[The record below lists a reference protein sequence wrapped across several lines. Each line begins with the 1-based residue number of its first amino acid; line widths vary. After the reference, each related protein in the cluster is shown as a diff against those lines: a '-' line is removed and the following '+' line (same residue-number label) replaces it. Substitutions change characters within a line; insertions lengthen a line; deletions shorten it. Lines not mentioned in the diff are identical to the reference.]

1 MATTQQLLNKYDI
14 DLDNIPNHIAI
25 IMDGN
30 GRWAKKNN
38 LQIKEGHARG
48 VSALKEIVKESVNQN
63 IESLTVYAFSTE
75 NWKRP
80 KSEVKAINNL
90 IVNSINNELDELIE
104 QNVKVRFFGDYSNF
118 GKKTYEKIKFAEEK
132 SFSNK
137 PKLRLNV
144 ALGYGGKMDIIN
156 IAREVSRLKIKAS
169 DINDHIINELS
180 QVPEPSIEL
189 LIRTGGDTRISNFL
203 LYQIAYSEIHF
214 VRKLWPDYSKKD
226 FKRNINKY
234 FNSERR
240 FGERT

>member
-1 MATTQQLLNKYDI
+1 MNLKN
-14 DLDNIPNHIAI
+14 IAI

-38 LQIKEGHARG
+38 LQIKEGHAKG
-48 VSALKEIVKESVNQN
+48 VLALKEIVKESVNQN
-63 IESLTVYAFSTE
+63 IESLTVFAFSTE

-104 QNVKVRFFGDYSNF
+104 QKVKVKFFGDYSNF
-118 GKKTYEKIKFAEEK
+118 GKKTFEKIEFAHEK
-132 SFSNK
+132 SLIDK
-137 PKLRLNV
+137 PKLRLNI

-156 IAREVSRLKIKAS
+156 IAKEVSRLKIKTS
-169 DINDHIINELS
+169 DINDNTISELS
-180 QVPEPSIEL
+180 QVPESNIDL
-189 LIRTGGDTRISNFL
+189 LIRTGGDKRISNFL

-214 VRKLWPDYSKKD
+214 VKKLWPDYSKLD

>member
-1 MATTQQLLNKYDI
+1 MNLKNV
-14 DLDNIPNHIAI
+14 AI

-48 VSALKEIVKESVNQN
+48 VLALKEIVKESVNQN

-104 QNVKVRFFGDYSNF
+104 QKVKVRFFGDYSNF
-118 GKKTYEKIKFAEEK
+118 GKKTFEKIEFAHEK
-132 SFSNK
+132 SSINK

-156 IAREVSRLKIKAS
+156 IAKEVSRLKIKTS
-169 DINDHIINELS
+169 DINDNTISELS
-180 QVPEPSIEL
+180 QVPESNIDL
-189 LIRTGGDTRISNFL
+189 LIRTGGDARISNFL

-214 VRKLWPDYSKKD
+214 VKKLWPDYSKLD
-226 FKRNINKY
+226 FKRNIKKY

-240 FGERT
+240 YGERS

>member
-1 MATTQQLLNKYDI
+1 MNLKN
-14 DLDNIPNHIAI
+14 IAI

-38 LQIKEGHARG
+38 LQIREGHARG

-104 QNVKVRFFGDYSNF
+104 QKVKVRFFGDYSNF
-118 GKKTYEKIKFAEEK
+118 GKKTYEKIKFAEEQ
-132 SFSNK
+132 SFRNK

-169 DINDHIINELS
+169 DINDHTINELS
-180 QVPEPSIEL
+180 QVPESSIDL

-214 VRKLWPDYSKKD
+214 VRKLWPDYSKQD

>member
-1 MATTQQLLNKYDI
+1 MNLKN
-14 DLDNIPNHIAI
+14 IAI

-104 QNVKVRFFGDYSNF
+104 QRVKVRFFGDYSNF

-169 DINDHIINELS
+169 DINDHTINELS
-180 QVPEPSIEL
+180 QVPESSIDL

-214 VRKLWPDYSKKD
+214 VKKLWPDYSKQD

>member
-1 MATTQQLLNKYDI
+1 MSSN
-14 DLDNIPNHIAI
+14 PNHVAI

-48 VSALKEIVKESVNQN
+48 VLALKEIVKESVNQN

-104 QNVKVRFFGDYSNF
+104 QKVKVRFFGDYSNF
-118 GKKTYEKIKFAEEK
+118 GKKTFEKIEFAHEK
-132 SFSNK
+132 SLINK

-156 IAREVSRLKIKAS
+156 IAKEVSRLKIKTS
-169 DINDHIINELS
+169 DINDNTISELS
-180 QVPEPSIEL
+180 QVPEYNIDL

-214 VRKLWPDYSKKD
+214 VKKLWPDYSKLD
-226 FKRNINKY
+226 FKRNLKKY

-240 FGERT
+240 FGERS

>member
-1 MATTQQLLNKYDI
+1 MNLKN
-14 DLDNIPNHIAI
+14 IAI

-48 VSALKEIVKESVNQN
+48 VTALKEIVKESVNQN

-90 IVNSINNELDELIE
+90 IVNSINNELDDLIE

-137 PKLRLNV
+137 PKLRLNI

-169 DINDHIINELS
+169 DINDHTINELS
-180 QVPEPSIEL
+180 QVPESSIDL

>member
-1 MATTQQLLNKYDI
+1 MNLKN
-14 DLDNIPNHIAI
+14 IAI

-169 DINDHIINELS
+169 DINDYTISKLS
-180 QVPEPSIEL
+180 QVPEASIDL

-214 VRKLWPDYSKKD
+214 VRKLWPDYSKRD

>member
-1 MATTQQLLNKYDI
+1 MSLKN
-14 DLDNIPNHIAI
+14 IAI

-38 LQIKEGHARG
+38 LQIKEGHAKG
-48 VSALKEIVKESVNQN
+48 VLALKEIVKESVNQN
-63 IESLTVYAFSTE
+63 IESLTVFAFSTE

-104 QNVKVRFFGDYSNF
+104 QKVKVKFFGDYSNF
-118 GKKTYEKIKFAEEK
+118 GKKTFEKIEFAHEK
-132 SFSNK
+132 SLIDK

-144 ALGYGGKMDIIN
+144 ALGYGGKIDIIN
-156 IAREVSRLKIKAS
+156 IAKEVSRLKIKTS
-169 DINDHIINELS
+169 DINDNTISELS
-180 QVPEPSIEL
+180 QVPESNIDL

-214 VRKLWPDYSKKD
+214 VKKLWPDYSKQD

>member
-1 MATTQQLLNKYDI
+1 MNLKN
-14 DLDNIPNHIAI
+14 IAI

-169 DINDHIINELS
+169 DINDHTINELS
-180 QVPEPSIEL
+180 QVPESSIDL
-189 LIRTGGDTRISNFL
+189 LIRTGGDTRISTFL

-214 VRKLWPDYSKKD
+214 VRKLWPDYSKQD

>member
-1 MATTQQLLNKYDI
+1 MNLKN
-14 DLDNIPNHIAI
+14 IAI

-104 QNVKVRFFGDYSNF
+104 QKVKVRFFGDYSNF

-169 DINDHIINELS
+169 NIDEHTISELS
-180 QVPEPSIEL
+180 QVPESNIDL

-214 VRKLWPDYSKKD
+214 VKKLWPDYSKQD

-234 FNSERR
+234 LNSERR

>member
-1 MATTQQLLNKYDI
+1 MNLKN
-14 DLDNIPNHIAI
+14 IAI

-104 QNVKVRFFGDYSNF
+104 QKVKVRFFGDYSNF

-169 DINDHIINELS
+169 DINDHTINELS
-180 QVPEPSIEL
+180 QVPEPSIDL

>member
-1 MATTQQLLNKYDI
+1 MNLKN
-14 DLDNIPNHIAI
+14 IAI

-38 LQIKEGHARG
+38 LQIKEGHAKG
-48 VSALKEIVKESVNQN
+48 VLALKEIVKESVNQN
-63 IESLTVYAFSTE
+63 IESLTVFAFSTE

-104 QNVKVRFFGDYSNF
+104 QKVKVRFFGDYSNF
-118 GKKTYEKIKFAEEK
+118 GKKTFEKIEFAHEK
-132 SFSNK
+132 SSINK

-156 IAREVSRLKIKAS
+156 IAKEVSRLKIKIS
-169 DINDHIINELS
+169 DINDNTISELS
-180 QVPEPSIEL
+180 QVPESNIDL

-214 VRKLWPDYSKKD
+214 VKKLWPDYSKLD

-240 FGERT
+240 FGERS

>member
-1 MATTQQLLNKYDI
+1 MNLKN
-14 DLDNIPNHIAI
+14 IAI

-30 GRWAKKNN
+30 GRWAKKNK
-38 LQIKEGHARG
+38 LKIKEGHARG
-48 VSALKEIVKESVNQN
+48 VSTLKEIVKESVNQN

-80 KSEVKAINNL
+80 KAEVKSINNL
-90 IVNSINNELDELIE
+90 IINSINNELDELIE
-104 QNVKVRFFGDYSNF
+104 QKVKVRFFGDYSNF
-118 GKKTYEKIKFAEEK
+118 GKNTFDKIEFAQEK
-132 SFSNK
+132 SFLDK

-156 IAREVSRLKIKAS
+156 IAKEISRLKIKAS
-169 DINDHIINELS
+169 DINDNTINKLS
-180 QVPEPSIEL
+180 QVPESNIDL

-214 VRKLWPDYSKKD
+214 VKKLWPDYSKQD
-226 FKRNINKY
+226 FKRSINKY

>member
-1 MATTQQLLNKYDI
+1 MNLKN
-14 DLDNIPNHIAI
+14 IAI

-80 KSEVKAINNL
+80 KSEIKAINNL

-169 DINDHIINELS
+169 DINDHTINELS
-180 QVPEPSIEL
+180 QVPESSIDL

-214 VRKLWPDYSKKD
+214 VRKLWPDYSKQD

>member
-1 MATTQQLLNKYDI
+1 MNLKN
-14 DLDNIPNHIAI
+14 IAI

-38 LQIKEGHARG
+38 LQIKEGHSRG
-48 VSALKEIVKESVNQN
+48 VLALKEIVKESVNQN

-90 IVNSINNELDELIE
+90 IINSIENELDELIE
-104 QNVKVRFFGDYSNF
+104 QKVKVRFFGDYSNF
-118 GKKTYEKIKFAEEK
+118 GKKTYEKIKFAEEE
-132 SFSNK
+132 SLTNK
-137 PKLRLNV
+137 PKLRLNI

-156 IAREVSRLKIKAS
+156 IAKEVSRLKIKTS
-169 DINDHIINELS
+169 DINDNTISELS
-180 QVPEPSIEL
+180 QVPESNIDL

-214 VRKLWPDYSKKD
+214 VKKLWPDYSKLD
-226 FKRNINKY
+226 FKRNIKKY

-240 FGERT
+240 FGERS

>member
-1 MATTQQLLNKYDI
+1 MNLKN
-14 DLDNIPNHIAI
+14 IAI

-104 QNVKVRFFGDYSNF
+104 QKVKVRFFGDYSNF

-169 DINDHIINELS
+169 DINDHTINELS
-180 QVPEPSIEL
+180 QVPESSIDL

-214 VRKLWPDYSKKD
+214 VRKLWPDYSKQD

-234 FNSERR
+234 LNSERR

>member
-1 MATTQQLLNKYDI
+1 MNLKN
-14 DLDNIPNHIAI
+14 IAI

-30 GRWAKKNN
+30 GRWARKNN

-104 QNVKVRFFGDYSNF
+104 QKVKVKFFGDYSNF

-137 PKLRLNV
+137 PKLRLNI

-169 DINDHIINELS
+169 DINDHTINELS
-180 QVPEPSIEL
+180 QVPEPSIDL

-214 VRKLWPDYSKKD
+214 VRKLWPDYSKQD

>member
-1 MATTQQLLNKYDI
+1 MNLKNV
-14 DLDNIPNHIAI
+14 AI

-48 VSALKEIVKESVNQN
+48 VLALKEIVKESVNQN

-104 QNVKVRFFGDYSNF
+104 QKVKVRFFGYYSNF
-118 GKKTYEKIKFAEEK
+118 GKKTSEKIEFAHEK
-132 SFSNK
+132 SSINK

-156 IAREVSRLKIKAS
+156 IAKEVSRLKIKTS
-169 DINDHIINELS
+169 DINDNTISELS
-180 QVPEPSIEL
+180 QVPESNIDL

-214 VRKLWPDYSKKD
+214 VKKLWPDYSKLD

-240 FGERT
+240 FGERS

>member
-1 MATTQQLLNKYDI
+1 
-14 DLDNIPNHIAI
+14 
-25 IMDGN
+25 MDGN

-104 QNVKVRFFGDYSNF
+104 QKVKVRFFGDYSNF

-132 SFSNK
+132 SFINK

-169 DINDHIINELS
+169 DINDHTINELS
-180 QVPEPSIEL
+180 QVPESSIDL

-214 VRKLWPDYSKKD
+214 VRKLWPDYSKQD

>member
-1 MATTQQLLNKYDI
+1 MNLKN
-14 DLDNIPNHIAI
+14 IAI

-104 QNVKVRFFGDYSNF
+104 QKVKVRFFGDYSNF

-169 DINDHIINELS
+169 DINDHTINELS
-180 QVPEPSIEL
+180 QVPEPSIDL

-234 FNSERR
+234 FNTERR

>member
-1 MATTQQLLNKYDI
+1 MNLKN
-14 DLDNIPNHIAI
+14 IAI

-90 IVNSINNELDELIE
+90 IVNSIKNELGELIE
-104 QNVKVRFFGDYSNF
+104 QKVKVKFFGDYSHF
-118 GKKTYEKIKFAEEK
+118 GKKTNEKIKFAEEE
-132 SFSNK
+132 SFTNK
-137 PKLRLNV
+137 PKLRLNI
-144 ALGYGGKMDIIN
+144 ALGYGGKMDIVN
-156 IAREVSRLKIKAS
+156 IAKEVSRLKIKAS
-169 DINDHIINELS
+169 DINDHTISELS
-180 QVPEPSIEL
+180 QVPESNIDL

-214 VRKLWPDYSKKD
+214 VKKLWPDYTKQD
-226 FKRNINKY
+226 FKRSINKY

>member
-1 MATTQQLLNKYDI
+1 MNLKN
-14 DLDNIPNHIAI
+14 IAI

-104 QNVKVRFFGDYSNF
+104 QKVKVRFFGDYSNF

-137 PKLRLNV
+137 PKLRLNIAV
-144 ALGYGGKMDIIN
+144 GYGGKMDIIN

-169 DINDHIINELS
+169 DINDHTINELS
-180 QVPEPSIEL
+180 QVPESSIDL

-214 VRKLWPDYSKKD
+214 VRKLWPDYSKQD

>member
-1 MATTQQLLNKYDI
+1 MNLKNV
-14 DLDNIPNHIAI
+14 AI

-38 LQIKEGHARG
+38 LKIKEGHARG
-48 VSALKEIVKESVNQN
+48 VLALKEIVKESVNQN

-75 NWKRP
+75 NWQRP

-104 QNVKVRFFGDYSNF
+104 QKVKVRFFGDYSNF
-118 GKKTYEKIKFAEEK
+118 GKKTFEKIKFAEEK
-132 SFSNK
+132 SFIKK

-156 IAREVSRLKIKAS
+156 IAKEVSRLKIKTS
-169 DINDHIINELS
+169 DINDNTISELS
-180 QVPEPSIEL
+180 QVPESNIDL

-214 VRKLWPDYSKKD
+214 VKKLWPDYSKLD
-226 FKRNINKY
+226 FKRNIKKY

-240 FGERT
+240 FGERS

>member
-1 MATTQQLLNKYDI
+1 MNLKN
-14 DLDNIPNHIAI
+14 IAI

-38 LQIKEGHARG
+38 LQIREGHARG

-104 QNVKVRFFGDYSNF
+104 QKVQIRFFGDYSNF

-137 PKLRLNV
+137 PKLRLNI

-169 DINDHIINELS
+169 DINDHTINELS
-180 QVPEPSIEL
+180 QVPESSIDL

-214 VRKLWPDYSKKD
+214 VRKLWPDYSKQD

>member
-1 MATTQQLLNKYDI
+1 MNLKN
-14 DLDNIPNHIAI
+14 IAI

-38 LQIKEGHARG
+38 LLIKEGHARG
-48 VSALKEIVKESVNQN
+48 VSVLKEIVKESVNQN

-90 IVNSINNELDELIE
+90 IINSINNELDELIE
-104 QNVKVRFFGDYSNF
+104 QRVKVKFFGDYSNF

-169 DINDHIINELS
+169 NIDEHTISELS
-180 QVPEPSIEL
+180 QVPESNIDL

-214 VRKLWPDYSKKD
+214 VKKLWPDYSKQD

-234 FNSERR
+234 LNSERR

>member
-1 MATTQQLLNKYDI
+1 MNLKN
-14 DLDNIPNHIAI
+14 IAI

-104 QNVKVRFFGDYSNF
+104 QKVKVRFFGDYSNF

-169 DINDHIINELS
+169 DINDHTINELS
-180 QVPEPSIEL
+180 QVPESNIDL

-214 VRKLWPDYSKKD
+214 VKKLWPDYSKQD
-226 FKRNINKY
+226 FKRNIKKY
-234 FNSERR
+234 LNSERR

>member
-1 MATTQQLLNKYDI
+1 MNLKN
-14 DLDNIPNHIAI
+14 IAI

-90 IVNSINNELDELIE
+90 IVNSINNEMDELIE
-104 QNVKVRFFGDYSNF
+104 QKVKVRFFGDYSNF

-137 PKLRLNV
+137 PKLRLNI

-169 DINDHIINELS
+169 DINDQTINGLS
-180 QVPEPSIEL
+180 QVPESSIDL

-214 VRKLWPDYSKKD
+214 VRKLWPDYSKQD

>member
-1 MATTQQLLNKYDI
+1 MNLKN
-14 DLDNIPNHIAI
+14 IAI

-104 QNVKVRFFGDYSNF
+104 QKVKVSFFGDYSNF

-169 DINDHIINELS
+169 DINDHTINELS
-180 QVPEPSIEL
+180 QVPESSIDL

-214 VRKLWPDYSKKD
+214 VRKLWPDYSKQD

>member
-1 MATTQQLLNKYDI
+1 MNLKN
-14 DLDNIPNHIAI
+14 IAI

-38 LQIKEGHARG
+38 LQIKEGHVRG

-169 DINDHIINELS
+169 NIDEHTISELS
-180 QVPEPSIEL
+180 QVPESNIDL

-214 VRKLWPDYSKKD
+214 VKKLWPDYSKQD
-226 FKRNINKY
+226 FKRNINK
-234 FNSERR
+234 FLNSERR

>member
-1 MATTQQLLNKYDI
+1 MNLKN
-14 DLDNIPNHIAI
+14 IAI

-48 VSALKEIVKESVNQN
+48 VLALKEIVKESVNQN

-104 QNVKVRFFGDYSNF
+104 QKVKVRFFGDYSDF
-118 GKKTYEKIKFAEEK
+118 GKKTFEKIKFAEEK
-132 SFSNK
+132 SFIKK

-169 DINDHIINELS
+169 DINDHTINELS
-180 QVPEPSIEL
+180 QVPESSIDL

-214 VRKLWPDYSKKD
+214 VRKLWPDYSKQD

>member
-1 MATTQQLLNKYDI
+1 MNLRNV
-14 DLDNIPNHIAI
+14 AI

-48 VSALKEIVKESVNQN
+48 VLALKEIVKESVNQN

-104 QNVKVRFFGDYSNF
+104 QKVKVRFFGDYSNF
-118 GKKTYEKIKFAEEK
+118 GKKTSEKIEFAHEK
-132 SFSNK
+132 SSINK

-156 IAREVSRLKIKAS
+156 IAKEVSRLKIKTS
-169 DINDHIINELS
+169 DINDNTISELS
-180 QVPEPSIEL
+180 QVPESNIDL

-214 VRKLWPDYSKKD
+214 VKKLWPDYSKLD

-240 FGERT
+240 FGERS

>member
-1 MATTQQLLNKYDI
+1 MNLKN
-14 DLDNIPNHIAI
+14 IAI

-169 DINDHIINELS
+169 DINDRTINELS
-180 QVPEPSIEL
+180 QVPESNIDL

-214 VRKLWPDYSKKD
+214 VKKLWPDYSKQD

>member
-1 MATTQQLLNKYDI
+1 MNLKN
-14 DLDNIPNHIAI
+14 IAI

-104 QNVKVRFFGDYSNF
+104 QKVKVRFFGDYSNF

-144 ALGYGGKMDIIN
+144 ALGYGGKMDIIK

-169 DINDHIINELS
+169 DINDHTINELS
-180 QVPEPSIEL
+180 QVPESSIDL

>member
-1 MATTQQLLNKYDI
+1 MNLKN
-14 DLDNIPNHIAI
+14 IAI

-80 KSEVKAINNL
+80 RPEVKAINNL

-104 QNVKVRFFGDYSNF
+104 QKVKVRFFGDYSNF

-132 SFSNK
+132 SFRNK

-169 DINDHIINELS
+169 DINDHTINELS
-180 QVPEPSIEL
+180 QVPESSIDL

-214 VRKLWPDYSKKD
+214 VRKLWPDYSKQD

>member
-1 MATTQQLLNKYDI
+1 MNLKN
-14 DLDNIPNHIAI
+14 IAI

-48 VSALKEIVKESVNQN
+48 VSALKEIVEESVNQN

-80 KSEVKAINNL
+80 KSEIKAINNL

-104 QNVKVRFFGDYSNF
+104 QKVKVRFFGDYSNF

-169 DINDHIINELS
+169 DINDHTINELS
-180 QVPEPSIEL
+180 QVPESSIDL

-214 VRKLWPDYSKKD
+214 VKKLWPDYSKQD

>member
-1 MATTQQLLNKYDI
+1 MNLKNV
-14 DLDNIPNHIAI
+14 AI

-48 VSALKEIVKESVNQN
+48 VLALKEIVKESVNQN

-104 QNVKVRFFGDYSNF
+104 QKVKVRFFGDYSNF
-118 GKKTYEKIKFAEEK
+118 GKKTFEKIEFAHEK
-132 SFSNK
+132 SSINK

-156 IAREVSRLKIKAS
+156 IAKEVSRLKIKTS
-169 DINDHIINELS
+169 DINDNTISELS
-180 QVPEPSIEL
+180 QVPESNIDL

-203 LYQIAYSEIHF
+203 LYQIAYSEIHS
-214 VRKLWPDYSKKD
+214 VKKLWPDYSKFD
-226 FKRNINKY
+226 FKRNIKKF

-240 FGERT
+240 FGERS

>member
-1 MATTQQLLNKYDI
+1 MNLKN
-14 DLDNIPNHIAI
+14 IAI

-104 QNVKVRFFGDYSNF
+104 QKVKVRFFGDYSNF

-156 IAREVSRLKIKAS
+156 IAREVSRLKIRAS
-169 DINDHIINELS
+169 DINDHTINELS
-180 QVPEPSIEL
+180 QVPESSIDL

-214 VRKLWPDYSKKD
+214 VKKLSPDYSKQD

>member
-1 MATTQQLLNKYDI
+1 MNLKN
-14 DLDNIPNHIAI
+14 IAI

-104 QNVKVRFFGDYSNF
+104 QRVKVRFFGDYSDF

-169 DINDHIINELS
+169 DINDHTINELS
-180 QVPEPSIEL
+180 QVPEPSIDL

-214 VRKLWPDYSKKD
+214 VKKLWPDYSKQD

>member
-1 MATTQQLLNKYDI
+1 MNLKN
-14 DLDNIPNHIAI
+14 IAI

-38 LQIKEGHARG
+38 LQIKEGHAKG
-48 VSALKEIVKESVNQN
+48 VLALKEIVKEAVNQN

-104 QNVKVRFFGDYSNF
+104 QKVKVRFFGEYSDF

-132 SFSNK
+132 SFINK

-169 DINDHIINELS
+169 DINDHTINELS
-180 QVPEPSIEL
+180 QVPEPSIDL

-214 VRKLWPDYSKKD
+214 VKKLWPDYSKQD

>member
-1 MATTQQLLNKYDI
+1 MNLKN
-14 DLDNIPNHIAI
+14 IAI

-48 VSALKEIVKESVNQN
+48 VSALKEIVEESVNQN

-104 QNVKVRFFGDYSNF
+104 QRVKVRFFGDYSNF

-169 DINDHIINELS
+169 DINDHTINELS
-180 QVPEPSIEL
+180 QVPEPSIDL

-214 VRKLWPDYSKKD
+214 VRKLWPDYSKQD
-226 FKRNINKY
+226 FKRNIKKY
-234 FNSERR
+234 TNSERR